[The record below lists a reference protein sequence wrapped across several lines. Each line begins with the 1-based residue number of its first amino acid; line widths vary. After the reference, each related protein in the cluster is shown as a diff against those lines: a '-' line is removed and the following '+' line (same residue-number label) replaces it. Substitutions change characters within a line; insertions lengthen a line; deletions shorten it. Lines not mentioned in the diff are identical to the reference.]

1 MIEGR
6 DTMRRHGAQ
15 ARPAEEDILWHLKR
29 ILGARPRAADLLEP
43 GRDLA
48 AALQFAECEA
58 RLDRAHRHYAA
69 AQDVHRL
76 EDFDYLQEHLEDLMY
91 FDWIEDGAK
100 REAARRIMR
109 LEHVS
114 KRHANH
120 EKKLAGRYLREAQ
133 SRRDRALEHYL
144 SRL

>member
-1 MIEGR
+1 
-6 DTMRRHGAQ
+6 MRRHGAQ
-15 ARPAEEDILWHLKR
+15 ARPAEEDILLYLER
-29 ILGARPRAADLLEP
+29 ILGARPRAADFLEP

-48 AALQFAECEA
+48 AALQLAECEA

-76 EDFDYLQEHLEDLMY
+76 EDFDYLQEH
-91 FDWIEDGAK
+91 
-100 REAARRIMR
+100 

-144 SRL
+144 SHL

>member
-15 ARPAEEDILWHLKR
+15 ARPAEEDILLYLER

-58 RLDRAHRHYAA
+58 RLDRAHRHYVE
-69 AQDVHRL
+69 AQGVHRHD
-76 EDFDYLQEHLEDLMY
+76 DFDHLQENLEDLMY
-91 FDWIEDGAK
+91 FDWIEDRVK

-114 KRHANH
+114 KRYANH

-133 SRRDRALEHYL
+133 SRRDRALEYYL
-144 SRL
+144 SHL

>member
-1 MIEGR
+1 
-6 DTMRRHGAQ
+6 MRRHGAQ
-15 ARPAEEDILWHLKR
+15 ARPAEEDILLYLER

-58 RLDRAHRHYAA
+58 RLDRAHRHYVE
-69 AQDVHRL
+69 AQGVHRHD
-76 EDFDYLQEHLEDLMY
+76 DFDHLQENLEDLMY
-91 FDWIEDGAK
+91 FDWIEDRVK

-114 KRHANH
+114 KRYANH

-133 SRRDRALEHYL
+133 SRRDRALEYHLAYC
-144 SRL
+144 